1 MTWVSK
7 ADWVRCLRHL
17 FQNAQLFIFTKC
29 GEVAFRIVPIM
40 RSLLAGIKLIPVV
53 DGMLDGFITST
64 RSFANLVDRI
74 TLIMEP

>member
-7 ADWVRCLRHL
+7 IDGVRCLRHL
-17 FQNAQLFIFTKC
+17 FQNA
-29 GEVAFRIVPIM
+29 IVHFHQVRRSGVQKRPHM

-53 DGMLDGFITST
+53 DGTLDGFITST
-64 RSFANLVDRI
+64 RSFANLIDRI